1 MLLENKVAVVTGG
14 ARGLG
19 RADALVLAEEGAD
32 IMVVDIN
39 KEGAETTAGYVEK
52 LGRKSMAFAIDITDL
67 KSVHDMAKQVK
78 NELGGAH
85 ILINNAATLDNLSQI
100 EKMKDSLWQRDLN
113 VNLTGSYYCTKAF
126 FTQMKEKKWGRI
138 INMASV
144 AGTLG
149 GFGQA
154 SYSTTKAGIIG
165 FTKTIALEGARYGIT
180 CNAIVGGLLATDISK
195 SMPDEMRQ
203 RLLKRIPMGKMGNP
217 EDVANAIAFL
227 VSEKANYITGVA
239 LNVTGGLELFAF

>member
-1 MLLENKVAVVTGG
+1 MLLKDKVAVVTGA

-19 RADALVLAEEGAD
+19 RSDALVLAKEGAD
-32 IMVVDIN
+32 IVVVDMDGQ
-39 KEGAETTAGYVEK
+39 GAQAAAREVEK
-52 LGRKSMAFAIDITDL
+52 LGHRAMSFTVDITDL
-67 KSVHDMAKQVK
+67 KAVEEMGSRVK
-78 NELGGAH
+78 DQLGGAD
-85 ILINNAATLDNLSQI
+85 ILVNNAATLDNLSQI
-100 EKMKDSLWQRDLN
+100 ENMDDKLWDRDLN
-113 VNLTGSYYCTKAF
+113 VNLTGSYYCTKTF
-126 FTQMKEKKWGRI
+126 YPQMKEKKWGRI

-165 FTKTIALEGARYGIT
+165 FTKSIALEGARYGIT

-195 SMPDEMRQ
+195 NMPDKMRD
-203 RLLKRIPMGKMGNP
+203 RLLRRVPMGKMGDP

-227 VSEKANYITGVA
+227 VSDRAKYITGIA

>member
-19 RADALVLAEEGAD
+19 RTDALVLAEEGAD
-32 IMVVDIN
+32 IVVVDIN
-39 KEGAETTAGYVEK
+39 KEGAERTANDVEK
-52 LGRKSMAFAIDITDL
+52 LGRRSLAFATDITDIKAVQDL
-67 KSVHDMAKQVK
+67 AKQVK
-78 NELGGAH
+78 NQLDGAH

-113 VNLTGSYYCTKAF
+113 VNLTGSYYCTKTF
-126 FTQMKEKKWGRI
+126 FPQMKEKKWGRI

-165 FTKTIALEGARYGIT
+165 FTKTIALEGAQFGIT

-195 SMPDEMRQ
+195 SMPEEMRQ
-203 RLLKRIPMGKMGNP
+203 RLLKRVPMREMGKP

-227 VSEKANYITGVA
+227 VSEKSNYITGTV

>member
-1 MLLENKVAVVTGG
+1 MLLENRVAVVTGG

-19 RADALVLAEEGAD
+19 REDALVLAKEGAD
-32 IMVVDIN
+32 IVVVDID
-39 KEGAETTAGYVEK
+39 KKGAERTAADLEK
-52 LGRKSMAFAIDITDL
+52 LGRRSVAFPIDITNKTSVQDL
-67 KSVHDMAKQVK
+67 AEKVK
-78 NELGGAH
+78 KEFGGTD
-85 ILINNAATLDNLSQI
+85 ILINNAAALDNLAQI

-113 VNLTGSYYCTKAF
+113 VNLTGTYYCTQAF
-126 FTQMKEKKWGRI
+126 FPHMREKNWGRI

-165 FTKTIALEGARYGIT
+165 FTKSIALEGARLGIT
-180 CNAIVGGLLATDISK
+180 CNAVVGGVFATDMTNA
-195 SMPDEMRQ
+195 MPENMQQ
-203 RLLKRIPMGKMGNP
+203 RVLKRIPMRKFGKP

-227 VSEKANYITGVA
+227 VSDRANYITGAV

>member
-19 RADALVLAEEGAD
+19 REDALVLAKEGAD
-32 IMVVDIN
+32 IVIVDVE
-39 KEGAETTAGYVEK
+39 KEWAERTAADLEK
-52 LGRKSMAFAIDITDL
+52 LGRRSRAFAVDITD
-67 KSVHDMAKQVK
+67 KTSVEDLAEKVK
-78 NELGGAH
+78 KEFGGAD
-85 ILINNAATLDNLSQI
+85 ILINNAATLDNLAQI
-100 EKMKDSLWQRDLN
+100 EKMEDSLWQRDLN
-113 VNLTGSYYCTKAF
+113 VNLTGTYYCTKAF
-126 FTQMKEKKWGRI
+126 FPHMREKNWGRI

-165 FTKTIALEGARYGIT
+165 FTKSIALEGARLGIT
-180 CNAIVGGLLATDISK
+180 CNAIVGGVFATDMTNA
-195 SMPDEMRQ
+195 MPEDMQQ
-203 RLLKRIPMGKMGNP
+203 RVLKRIPMRKFGKP

-227 VSEKANYITGVA
+227 VSDRANYITGTV
-239 LNVTGGLELFAF
+239 LNVTGGLELFTF

>member
-1 MLLENKVAVVTGG
+1 MLLKDKVAVVTGS

-19 RADALVLAEEGAD
+19 KSDALVLAAEGAD
-32 IMVVDIN
+32 IVLVDVDE
-39 KEGAETTAGYVEK
+39 EGAQAVAREVEK
-52 LGRKSMAFAIDITDL
+52 LGCRAISFGTDITNL
-67 KSVHDMAKQVK
+67 QAVKEMGNRVKS
-78 NELGGAH
+78 EWGGAD
-85 ILINNAATLDNLSQI
+85 ILVNNAATLDNLAQI
-100 EKMKDSLWQRDLN
+100 ENMNDRLWDRDLT
-113 VNLTGSYYCTKAF
+113 VNLTGTYYCTKTF
-126 FTQMKEKKWGRI
+126 FPQMKEKKWGRI

-195 SMPDEMRQ
+195 NMPDKMRD
-203 RLLKRIPMGKMGNP
+203 RLLRRVPMGKMGDP
-217 EDVANAIAFL
+217 EDVANAVAFL
-227 VSEKANYITGVA
+227 ASDRAKYITGVA

>member
-1 MLLENKVAVVTGG
+1 MALENKVAVITGA

-19 RADALVLAEEGAD
+19 REDALVLAKEGAD
-32 IMVVDIN
+32 VVIVDID
-39 KEGAETTAGYVEK
+39 KEAAERTAADLER
-52 LGRKSMAFAIDITDL
+52 LGRRPRAYPIDITD
-67 KSVHDMAKQVK
+67 KTSVGVLAEKVK
-78 NELGGAH
+78 KEFGGAD
-85 ILINNAATLDNLSQI
+85 ILINNAATLDNLAQI

-113 VNLTGSYYCTKAF
+113 VNLTGTYYCTKAF
-126 FTQMKEKKWGRI
+126 FPHMREKNWGRI

-165 FTKTIALEGARYGIT
+165 FTKSIALEGARLGIT
-180 CNAIVGGLLATDISK
+180 CNAIVGGVFATDITNA
-195 SMPDEMRQ
+195 MPEEMQQ
-203 RLLKRIPMGKMGNP
+203 RVLKRIPIRKFGKP

-227 VSEKANYITGVA
+227 VSEKANYITGAV